1 MGRRVAADSAASAC
15 PEASGPRPLVVV
27 ARCAALKPVSA
38 LADTLRRDSMRV
50 FVEDVIAR
58 FVMGTLAASMV
69 VGYVTVGAAVTAV
82 RSLLSGTRSAAG
94 LLPRRGTRPRSSDR
108 TPPVSHTL
116 RIVYD
121 QTDMAQPFAGL
132 GGATHM
138 IVLDPTAPHLE
149 ARLAHEF
156 AHILLAV
163 VRGAPAH
170 AIPGYPTDAAEL
182 PKSRLVHAEECA
194 AWALAQAIT
203 RDSIWSR
210 DALAC
215 REQALRRYHVPRRLR
230 SPTIPAPTCTLVRWL
245 AQIEV

>member
-1 MGRRVAADSAASAC
+1 
-15 PEASGPRPLVVV
+15 
-27 ARCAALKPVSA
+27 
-38 LADTLRRDSMRV
+38 MRA

-58 FVMGTLAASMV
+58 FATGTLAASAV
-69 VGYVTVGAAVTAV
+69 VGYVTAGAAVIGV
-82 RSLLSGTRSAAG
+82 RSLLSVTQDAAG
-94 LLPRRGTRPRSSDR
+94 LLPWRGTGARSSVG
-108 TPPVSHTL
+108 TAPVPHTL
-116 RIVYD
+116 RIIYD

-156 AHILLAV
+156 ARILLAV

-170 AIPGYPTDAAEL
+170 TIPGYPTDAAEL

-203 RDSIWSR
+203 RDSIWSP
-210 DALAC
+210 DVLAC
-215 REQALRRYHVPRRLR
+215 REQALRQYHVPRRLR
-230 SPTIPAPTCTLVRWL
+230 SPTIPPPTGTLVRWL
-245 AQIEV
+245 AQMEASKPLDGVRVRSRIISAVDGAGPRGST